1 MPTPCGF
8 VVAYHTKPTVNASA
22 TKKKLMQETI
32 NEDRYT
38 VNGNLTVLLQ
48 DGWIK
53 TRQFSTSYQ
62 GNLGWTESSSG
73 SNVGNV
79 ETITVV
85 RVKE

>member
-1 MPTPCGF
+1 
-8 VVAYHTKPTVNASA
+8 
-22 TKKKLMQETI
+22 
-32 NEDRYT
+32 
-38 VNGNLTVLLQ
+38 LQ

-53 TRQFSTSYQ
+53 TRQFSTSFQ

-85 RVKE
+85 RLKE